1 MQGRQD
7 LECPESIEQLIAQV
21 KGLPGCSIHCSIEC
35 KPWSQWQRLNERKYP
50 RLSANI
56 QKERK
61 NSEDLLKQFIRV
73 ANICLDNGGD
83 CSFEWPR
90 YCSGWALPCLHEWIL
105 DRQLYSAVFNGCTVG
120 VEADGL
126 PAKKPWRFVTSSKRL
141 ADSLSSLVCQHKSH
155 ASLEGKWTR
164 KSAFLSPIRCVVL

>member
-1 MQGRQD
+1 MSANIPDCQPTFKRNAGT
-7 LECPESIEQLIAQV
+7 V
-21 KGLPGCSIHCSIEC
+21 
-35 KPWSQWQRLNERKYP
+35 P

-56 QKERK
+56 QKERR

-90 YCSGWALPCLHEWIL
+90 YCSGWALPCLREWIL

-155 ASLEGKWTR
+155 VPLEGKWTR
-164 KSAFLSPIRCVVL
+164 KSAFYIRLPPSVVSYYDQFTVP